1 MKVSF
6 RIKDKEY
13 ECDVEVDES
22 LAKDLEDY
30 LRHLEIRAKNL
41 DGIQDDILY
50 QLIIE
55 LAYNLA
61 YTYVSLELEGGDYE
75 KVENN
80 PEYR

>member
-1 MKVSF
+1 MKVNL

-13 ECDVEVDES
+13 ECDVDVDES
-22 LAKDLEDY
+22 LAKDLEGY
-30 LRHLEIRAKNL
+30 LRQLEIRAENL

-55 LAYNLA
+55 LAYSLA
-61 YTYVSLELEGGDYE
+61 YTYVSLELEGGGYE

-80 PEYR
+80 PDYR